1 MKMKKACAAI
11 PGILFLS
18 VLLLG
23 ACTVERRKSDAE
35 LGLNEQQARGRHI
48 YDRHC
53 IRCHEPYSSREIQGP
68 SLKGIFKK
76 EQFPSGIKA
85 NDQRMVDVIEMGKSK
100 MPSFRGVLTTDQLA
114 DLLAYL
120 HTL

>member
-1 MKMKKACAAI
+1 MNKLLIAA
-11 PGILFLS
+11 
-18 VLLLG
+18 LG
-23 ACTVERRKSDAE
+23 VAVATTMLAGCNVERRKSDAE
-35 LGLNEQQARGRHI
+35 LGLNQQQARGRVV

-68 SLKGIFKK
+68 SLRGIFKK

-85 NDQRMVDVIEMGKSK
+85 SDERMLDVIEIGKSK
-100 MPSFRGVLTTDQLA
+100 MPSFRNSLSQQQLE

>member
-1 MKMKKACAAI
+1 MHKLRFAVLATAM
-11 PGILFLS
+11 LFAFIFS
-18 VLLLG
+18 G
-23 ACTVERRKSDAE
+23 CTVERRKSDAE
-35 LGLNEQQARGRHI
+35 LGLNEQQARGRHV
-48 YDRHC
+48 YDQHC

-68 SLKGIFKK
+68 PLRGIFKK

-85 NDQRMVDVIEMGKSK
+85 SDQRMIDVIEMGKSK
-100 MPSFRGVLTTDQLA
+100 MPSFRNALNEQQMQ

>member
-1 MKMKKACAAI
+1 MKNFDRANLGIVLAC
-11 PGILFLS
+11 ILLS
-18 VLLLG
+18 
-23 ACTVERRKSDAE
+23 ACNVERRKSDAE
-35 LGLNEQQARGRHI
+35 LGLNPQQARGRI
-48 YDRHC
+48 VYDRHC

-68 SLKGIFKK
+68 SLHNVFKK

-85 NDQRMVDVIEMGKSK
+85 SDDRMIDVIEMGKSK
-100 MPSFRGVLTTDQLA
+100 MPSFRDSLTDQQLQ

>member
-1 MKMKKACAAI
+1 MNKAATAI
-11 PGILFLS
+11 TLALAGIS
-18 VLLLG
+18 VLVAG
-23 ACTVERRKSDAE
+23 CTMERRKSDAE
-35 LGLNEQQARGRHI
+35 LGLNAEQARGRAV

-68 SLKGIFKK
+68 SLKGVFKK

-85 NDQRMVDVIEMGKSK
+85 SDQRMLDVIEIGKSK
-100 MPSFRGVLTTDQLA
+100 MPSFRNAMTEQQLQ

>member
-1 MKMKKACAAI
+1 MKKPA
-11 PGILFLS
+11 ILFLGMLAACAT
-18 VLLLG
+18 LLSG
-23 ACTVERRKSDAE
+23 CTVERRKSDAE
-35 LGLNEQQARGRHI
+35 LGLNPQQARGRQI

-68 SLKGIFKK
+68 SLRHVFKK

-85 NDQRMVDVIEMGKSK
+85 SDERMIDVIEIGKSK
-100 MPSFRGVLTTDQLA
+100 MPSFRSTLTEQQLQ

>member
-1 MKMKKACAAI
+1 MKNLVTAI
-11 PGILFLS
+11 LWTILASILFS
-18 VLLLG
+18 
-23 ACTVERRKSDAE
+23 ACNVERRKSDAE
-35 LGLNEQQARGRHI
+35 LGLNPQQARGRVV

-68 SLKGIFKK
+68 SLHNVFRK

-85 NDQRMVDVIEMGKSK
+85 SDERMVDVIEMGKSK
-100 MPSFRGVLTTDQLA
+100 MPSFRNSLTDQQLQ
-114 DLLAYL
+114 DILAYL